1 MDARLPHELTP
12 LDEDEEEDEE
22 DEDDEEDESVDDDFG
37 LDGLM
42 PAVVVAAAPFGGEL
56 RTRVFMMSSMWS
68 L

>member
-12 LDEDEEEDEE
+12 LDDEEDEEEDE
-22 DEDDEEDESVDDDFG
+22 DEDESVDDDFG

-42 PAVVVAAAPFGGEL
+42 FVPPVVVVAAPGEL
-56 RTRVFMMSSMWS
+56 RTSVFMISSMWS